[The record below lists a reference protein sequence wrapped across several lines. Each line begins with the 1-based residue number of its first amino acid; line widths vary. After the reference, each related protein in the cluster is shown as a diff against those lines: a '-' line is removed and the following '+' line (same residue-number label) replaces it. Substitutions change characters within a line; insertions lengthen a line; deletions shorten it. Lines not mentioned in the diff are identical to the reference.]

1 MYSIRT
7 SGYLILLLLGIVAI
21 FLWFYKSQLGIITE
35 APGVVVPASKVAIVQ
50 HLEGGIVKNINIK
63 EGEKITKGEKILSL
77 ESISSGSKVE
87 EIKGLIFG
95 HRIDKIRLEAEL
107 QGRKTL
113 FYPEDLMQENSL
125 LAKKAIERFKGRK
138 NKLDGLVAAQSEL
151 VKQRKAELV
160 EVSARKEKNKQ
171 NLKLLNEQ
179 IKISKS
185 LLENKLTNK
194 MTHLALLREQAI
206 INGQL
211 NEDTAALIR
220 LRHSI
225 DEAKIRIDSIKNTFS
240 EEVGKELDEK
250 IQALNALL
258 ERRQDKEDSL
268 RRTVIRA
275 PVSGTIQKLNY
286 PTIGGVIAPS
296 AVVAEIIPDGETLR
310 VEASLPS
317 QEIGYVHLGQPVQ
330 IRLDSADAFR
340 FGEIDGE
347 VISISPDTVKLEG
360 SVPHYK
366 VIISLKSNAFK
377 RSENL
382 YQLVPGVRVV
392 CGIIIGSR
400 SVFEY
405 IFEPFMTNWKYSLT
419 ER

>member
-87 EIKGLIFG
+87 EIKGLISG

-179 IKISKS
+179 IKIS
-185 LLENKLTNK
+185 
-194 MTHLALLREQAI
+194 
-206 INGQL
+206 
-211 NEDTAALIR
+211 
-220 LRHSI
+220 
-225 DEAKIRIDSIKNTFS
+225 
-240 EEVGKELDEK
+240 
-250 IQALNALL
+250 
-258 ERRQDKEDSL
+258 
-268 RRTVIRA
+268 
-275 PVSGTIQKLNY
+275 
-286 PTIGGVIAPS
+286 
-296 AVVAEIIPDGETLR
+296 
-310 VEASLPS
+310 
-317 QEIGYVHLGQPVQ
+317 
-330 IRLDSADAFR
+330 
-340 FGEIDGE
+340 
-347 VISISPDTVKLEG
+347 
-360 SVPHYK
+360 
-366 VIISLKSNAFK
+366 
-377 RSENL
+377 
-382 YQLVPGVRVV
+382 
-392 CGIIIGSR
+392 
-400 SVFEY
+400 
-405 IFEPFMTNWKYSLT
+405 
-419 ER
+419 

>member
-50 HLEGGIVKNINIK
+50 HLEGGIVKTINIK

-87 EIKGLIFG
+87 EIQGLISG

-113 FYPEDLMQENSL
+113 VYPEDLMQENSL
-125 LAKKAIERFKGRK
+125 LVKKAIERFQGRK

-194 MTHLALLREQAI
+194 MSHLALLREQAI

-211 NEDTAALIR
+211 NEDTAALIG

-225 DEAKIRIDSIKNTFS
+225 DEAKIRIDSIKNTFR

-366 VIISLKSNAFK
+366 VIISLKRNAFK